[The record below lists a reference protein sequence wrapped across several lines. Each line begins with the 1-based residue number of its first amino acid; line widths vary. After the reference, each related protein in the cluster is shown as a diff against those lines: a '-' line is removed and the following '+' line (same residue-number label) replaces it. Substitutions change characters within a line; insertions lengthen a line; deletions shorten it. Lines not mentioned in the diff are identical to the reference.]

1 MRGLAGAGLAAALA
15 LAAALPGAAS
25 AGVMT
30 TERVV
35 TDPLT
40 GLAIAGIDPVAY
52 FTDAAPTP
60 GNPEYELLYAGVV
73 WRFCNE
79 GNKAAF
85 AANPDVYMPRY
96 GGYDPIGVGRS
107 LAVSGNPLVWALA
120 DDHLYLF
127 HTEEARTRFLADPH
141 AAIERADSAW
151 PAVLDTLVP

>member
-1 MRGLAGAGLAAALA
+1 MRGLAGVGLVVALA
-15 LAAALPGAAS
+15 LALPGAGS

-60 GNPEYELLYAGVV
+60 GNPEYELLYAGVI

-85 AANPDVYMPRY
+85 AANPDTYMPRY
-96 GGYDPIGVGRS
+96 GGYDPIGVARS
-107 LAVSGNPLVWALA
+107 LAVSGNPLVWVLS

-127 HTEEARTRFLADPH
+127 HTEEARTRFLADPDD
-141 AAIERADSAW
+141 AIRRADAAW
-151 PAVLDTLVP
+151 PAVFDSLVP